1 MTDWRDKIEEK
12 KFEKVES
19 FKLKQGSKTVRFID
33 EGWPWFSQTDNKDY
47 VIFKVSAEGDDKIRP
62 FFVNAKN
69 TPFLAKIK
77 ALGPLKGKLV
87 TLTRT
92 GERKQTRWDVSQIEE

>member
-1 MTDWRDKIEEK
+1 MTDWRDKIEDK
-12 KFEKVES
+12 KYEKVES
-19 FKLKQGSKTVRFID
+19 FKLKSGSKTVRFVD
-33 EGWPWFSQTDNKDY
+33 EGWPWFSQSDNKDY
-47 VIFKVSAEGDDKIRP
+47 VIFKVHGEGDIIRP

-77 ALGPLKGKLV
+77 ALGELKGKLV

-92 GERKQTRWDVSQIEE
+92 GERKQTRWDVSPIEE